1 MYDEEP
7 EDPHGECNEEIRRL
21 EAEIRDLHGELRSM
35 QAEISDLVNTPC
47 DCR

>member
-1 MYDEEP
+1 MYDEES
-7 EDPHGECNEEIRRL
+7 EDPHSECREEIRRL

-35 QAEISDLVNTPC
+35 QAELSDLANTPC